1 MIYLYFYAHN
11 LFLLN
16 VTLSSP
22 PAAVCLHKFQLFVSV
37 NTTTILEYL
46 SNLYIEYASKNSK

>member
-22 PAAVCLHKFQLFVSV
+22 PAAGCLHKFQLFVSV

-46 SNLYIEYASKNSK
+46 SNLYIEYAS